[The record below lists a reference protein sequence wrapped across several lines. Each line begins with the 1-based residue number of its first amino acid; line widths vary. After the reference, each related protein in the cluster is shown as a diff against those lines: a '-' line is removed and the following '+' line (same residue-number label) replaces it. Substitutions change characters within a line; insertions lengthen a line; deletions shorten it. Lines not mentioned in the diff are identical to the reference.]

1 MVLSCVKVNFG
12 IHHKDVNL
20 NLNIGYKEFRSSYL
34 TFEQF
39 ITVSV
44 GSLNLV

>member
-1 MVLSCVKVNFG
+1 MVLSCVKVKCG
-12 IHHKDVNL
+12 IHLKDVNL
-20 NLNIGYKEFRSSYL
+20 NLNIGYKEFRLSPL

-44 GSLNLV
+44 GSSYLV